1 MNEVE
6 EIAPKSVGVVRWF
19 NESKGYGFLEL
30 ENGGGDV
37 FCHITAVN
45 RSGLDTLREGQKV
58 KFQLVVDRKSG
69 RSKADSLELVL

>member
-30 ENGGGDV
+30 ENGGGMCFV
-37 FCHITAVN
+37 TLL
-45 RSGLDTLREGQKV
+45 RSIDPGSIRCAKGK
-58 KFQLVVDRKSG
+58 K
-69 RSKADSLELVL
+69 